1 MHKKIHITNNKKG
14 DNMGELGTVIVRSI
28 ISLTVL
34 FIVTKLLGKKQVSQ
48 LSLFD
53 YVIGI
58 SIGNFAA
65 EITINM
71 ETKLITGIIAMVT
84 FGIMAY
90 LVSIITMKS
99 IILRRFFMGVPTLLI
114 QKGKILEKNLKK
126 VKFDIND
133 LLEECRSKGYFDI
146 NQIEYAIMESKGT
159 LSILPKGEY
168 KPINIKDMKL
178 TIPEQ
183 SLTANIIIDTKIMYN
198 NLKNMNKDEK
208 WLNKQL
214 KQKGYKT
221 KDNILLATLD
231 INDKLIIY
239 EKNENIKTQNVLE

>member
-1 MHKKIHITNNKKG
+1 MNINYQEMMLVT
-14 DNMGELGTVIVRSI
+14 MRSI

-34 FIVTKLLGKKQVSQ
+34 FAITKLLGKKQVSQ

-65 EITINM
+65 EMTINIQ
-71 ETKLITGIIAMVT
+71 TQFANGVAAIIT
-84 FGIMAY
+84 FGLIAY
-90 LVSIITMKS
+90 LVSITTLKS
-99 IILRRFFMGVPTLLI
+99 IKIRRFFMGTPTPII
-114 QKGKILEKNLKK
+114 QKGQILEQNLKK

-146 NQIEYAIMESKGT
+146 SEIEYALVESKGT

-168 KPINIKDMKL
+168 LPITIKDMKL
-178 TIPEQ
+178 KPQKQ
-183 SLTANIIIDTKIMYN
+183 SLVANIIIDSKVMIN

-208 WLNKQL
+208 WLDQQL
-214 KQKGYKT
+214 KEKGYKN
-221 KDNILLATLD
+221 KEKILLATLD
-231 INDKLIIY
+231 INEKLTIF
-239 EKNENIKTQNVLE
+239 EKNIEEKTLNVLE